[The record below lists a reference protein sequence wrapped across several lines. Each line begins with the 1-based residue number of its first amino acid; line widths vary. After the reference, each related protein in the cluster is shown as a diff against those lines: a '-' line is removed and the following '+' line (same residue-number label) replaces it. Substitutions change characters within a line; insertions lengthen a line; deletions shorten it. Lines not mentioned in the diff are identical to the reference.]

1 MKSPYKFGNLL
12 FCPIA
17 HQDLADIKDWRNEQ
31 MDICRQWKPLTDYNQ
46 EEWWKELSTSDKQV
60 IFAIKDSDGEL
71 IGYCGLVYIDY
82 INRKAEFSI
91 QISTERAIKNY
102 IYREDFM
109 ATAKMICEYGFK
121 TLNLNKITTE
131 TFEFRKYQ
139 IKLLEQFGFQRDGML
154 RKNHYEQGK
163 YYDSINH
170 SILRKEYLKQE

>member
-1 MKSPYKFGNLL
+1 MQQSYTFNNRL
-12 FCPIA
+12 FCPIDY
-17 HQDLADIKDWRNEQ
+17 QDLADIRDWRNAQ

-60 IFAIKDSDGEL
+60 IFAIKDSDGKL

-91 QISTERAIKNY
+91 LIETERATEKLTY
-102 IYREDFM
+102 KEDFK
-109 ATAKMICEYGFK
+109 ATAKVICEYGFG

-139 IKLLEQFGFQRDGML
+139 IELLEQFGFKRDGVL
-154 RKNHYEQGK
+154 RENKYIKGHYC
-163 YYDSINH
+163 DSIIH
-170 SILRKEYLKQE
+170 SILQGEYTKQ